1 MKQKFFGNGKW
12 VLTIAACVV
21 FTPVFCFSQDLG
33 STTGLFKSPSAS
45 SSKKTTTT
53 KAKPKT
59 TTAASKKPAA
69 KSAPKQSSKTSRS
82 PVRSTPKQAR
92 NSTPKETVVKQPTV
106 VEPNPQKNVIITVGA
121 KTEELVESAIL
132 DGNAARDD
140 RDYPRADAAY
150 RRALSLNPNDSR
162 GLYGL
167 GNIYADQQRWEES
180 ENSYRGA
187 IRVESDNPGP
197 YIALSYVLSQPIIG
211 GDLSN
216 RYAEA
221 EQLARKAITLDDEN
235 AFAYDQLG
243 VALELRGIISQETQ
257 DAYRKAIAIEPEFAL
272 AYAHLGRL
280 YRRLG
285 KIAESSESYR
295 RAVQFSTDVP
305 TMILVADVMQSQ
317 QRYLESE
324 QLLRRALA
332 DDPKNPTALNLLGRA
347 LTTRNSFDEAER
359 VLTRSVQVSP
369 NSVVA
374 YTLLSTLHQ
383 RRGRLADAEKVLGSA
398 LRIVSNSE
406 RKRLA
411 REFES
416 LGDSFSKI
424 NKPADAARLYRQ
436 AMALDSSRTILSEK
450 IAKSQ

>member
-1 MKQKFFGNGKW
+1 MKQKTFGNGKW

-21 FTPVFCFSQDLG
+21 FTPVFCFAQDLG

-45 SSKKTTTT
+45 KSKKSTTAKT
-53 KAKPKT
+53 KPKAAT
-59 TTAASKKPAA
+59 TSTKKSVT
-69 KSAPKQSSKTSRS
+69 KSAKSSKT
-82 PVRSTPKQAR
+82 PTKTAPKQAR
-92 NSTPKETVVKQPTV
+92 NKLAMETVVKQPTV
-106 VEPNPQKNVIITVGA
+106 VEPEPQKNVIITVGA
-121 KTEELVESAIL
+121 KTEELVESAIT
-132 DGNAARDD
+132 DGNAGRDE

-180 ENSYRGA
+180 EGSYRGA
-187 IRVESDNPGP
+187 IRVDPANSGP

-221 EQLARKAITLDDEN
+221 EQMARKAIEIDAEN
-235 AFAYDQLG
+235 PFAYDQLG
-243 VALELRGIISQETQ
+243 VALELRGIISEETQ
-257 DAYRKAIAIEPEFAL
+257 QAYLKAIAIEPEFAL

-285 KIAESSESYR
+285 KINESSESYR
-295 RAVQFSTDVP
+295 RAIQFSTDVP

-332 DDPKNPTALNLLGRA
+332 EDPKNPTALNLLGRA

-359 VLTRSVQVSP
+359 VLTKSVQVSP
-369 NSVVA
+369 NGVVA

-383 RRGRLADAEKVLGSA
+383 RRGRLDEAERVLGTA
-398 LRIVSNSE
+398 FKIVSNNE

-416 LGDSFSKI
+416 LGDAFSKI

-436 AMALDSSRTILSEK
+436 AMALDSGRTILTEK
-450 IAKSQ
+450 IAAGSKQ

>member
-1 MKQKFFGNGKW
+1 MKQKFFGNIKL

-45 SSKKTTTT
+45 SSKKSTTT
-53 KAKPKT
+53 KSKPKSIT
-59 TTAASKKPAA
+59 TSSKKPSA
-69 KSAPKQSSKTSRS
+69 KTASKQSSKKPVRSAPKQAS
-82 PVRSTPKQAR
+82 
-92 NSTPKETVVKQPTV
+92 NSTPKAAVGKEPTV
-106 VEPNPQKNVIITVGA
+106 IEPNPQKNVIITVGA
-121 KTEELVESAIL
+121 KTEELVESAIS

-150 RRALSLNPNDSR
+150 RRALTLSPNDSR

-167 GNIYADQQRWEES
+167 GNIYADQQRWEEA

-187 IRVESDNPGP
+187 IRVEPDNAGP
-197 YIALSYVLSQPIIG
+197 YIALSFVLAQPIIG

-221 EQLARKAITLDDEN
+221 EQMARKAIAIDNEN

-285 KIAESSESYR
+285 KINESSESYR
-295 RAVQFSTDVP
+295 QAVQYSTDVP

-324 QLLRRALA
+324 QLLRRALT

-347 LTTRNSFDEAER
+347 LTTRNSFDEAQR
-359 VLTRSVQVSP
+359 VLVKSVQVSP

-383 RRGRLADAEKVLGSA
+383 RRGRLDEAEKVLGSA
-398 LRIVSNSE
+398 LRIVSDTE

-416 LGDSFSKI
+416 LGDSYSKI

-436 AMALDSSRTILSEK
+436 AMALDSSRTILTEK
-450 IAKSQ
+450 IAAGSKR